1 MPVPARVR
9 KPIPLRGRR
18 SSWPGDAIGDEY
30 SPNALNVRFRFG
42 EVRQTPGRNVLSGP
56 ETNEAASAIC
66 QFPMIDGATI
76 WPMKLATTKVMR
88 WGNVSP
94 ANPRQWH
101 QVQGTF
107 IPAGSRRWSV
117 AIGENKFFFCRG
129 DNTIAYWDGLIT
141 SKFQQI
147 VATDGGTVPRA
158 RFLQHLNSHLVGA
171 FTIEGLNTF
180 ANRVRWAE
188 SGNFQKWNEANQTGA
203 GFLDIYDESEEPIRG
218 FLGLQDRGV
227 VYRRRSIGDLVPT
240 GLADPA
246 FTFQL
251 RVRGMGC
258 DAPYTVAS
266 NGDGHFFLGYDRNVY
281 FWDGISLQRIGDPIR
296 EELRAF
302 ASQALIDTYFGVV
315 LLQRQEYWLVL
326 GSDVFVY
333 DYQIG
338 AWSRDSFPS
347 ITAVAEVEDTF
358 NVVTWSTLTT
368 IWSAE
373 MRHWSELSGTIS
385 TQIFASRGDGSSMVI
400 DENIAYDYF
409 SLGSIIDRVLETPDF
424 YLADPMQMGT
434 IKRVALIYEYTN
446 NVPFEA
452 GISTDRGRSWK
463 TQSVVPNTT
472 GVSLID
478 WNVTAQIVRFRFRE
492 NNALGTFRWRSYEYE
507 WQSAGDF
514 SGSF

>member
-1 MPVPARVR
+1 
-9 KPIPLRGRR
+9 
-18 SSWPGDAIGDEY
+18 
-30 SPNALNVRFRFG
+30 
-42 EVRQTPGRNVLSGP
+42 
-56 ETNEAASAIC
+56 
-66 QFPMIDGATI
+66 
-76 WPMKLATTKVMR
+76 
-88 WGNVSP
+88 
-94 ANPRQWH
+94 
-101 QVQGTF
+101 
-107 IPAGSRRWSV
+107 
-117 AIGENKFFFCRG
+117 
-129 DNTIAYWDGLIT
+129 
-141 SKFQQI
+141 
-147 VATDGGTVPRA
+147 
-158 RFLQHLNSHLVGA
+158 
-171 FTIEGLNTF
+171 
-180 ANRVRWAE
+180 
-188 SGNFQKWNEANQTGA
+188 
-203 GFLDIYDESEEPIRG
+203 
-218 FLGLQDRGV
+218 
-227 VYRRRSIGDLVPT
+227 
-240 GLADPA
+240 
-246 FTFQL
+246 
-251 RVRGMGC
+251 MGC

-463 TQSVVPNTT
+463 TQSVIPNTT